1 MGSAPPP
8 DAEGNA
14 EPRHLGRVLA
24 SSLWFP
30 ALFFVG
36 FLVCYLIPF
45 HAPTPLDVPV
55 AVAGPQVAAAVEEGF
70 AQQAP
75 GAYDVLPVA
84 DDAAARAAIDAR
96 EAVAAYVVGGG
107 GATLYTAGA
116 DGKLLGQVVTS
127 TFTEVAASGG
137 ADLEVVDLVPTEAG
151 DLTGTGLFYLA
162 LVWNLVPYVTV
173 MMLARATELSRRAQL
188 GVLAAVGAFISV
200 VGYLVGL
207 SIDVMPNHPLAIVYA
222 FALTQAVAWTTYGL
236 APLVKQFL
244 PGVAIALF
252 VLLSIPSSGGA
263 IPHQLVPGFFAALH
277 PVMPLGNVVDA
288 LRGIFYFDDVGLLR
302 PTLVLGAWLA
312 GSAALVAAVAVR
324 SRRLERS
331 AGQPQGGVREGAGR
345 GPHPDGLGA
354 PGHRPAP
361 PRPLPGGERA
371 ARRCGPQGGRRPH
384 VPRLHHRARRRWA
397 AAVHHPHRR
406 AGALRRRGPA
416 RGVRDGRHPGAG
428 VRPRRCPPPAAAGTP
443 AAPGLRPRR
452 GVVGHLP
459 ARPDGGDADLGPAA
473 AEPVSG
479 RPTAVGAASA
489 EPRVM
494 LAR

>member
-1 MGSAPPP
+1 MSEMGSVPPANA
-8 DAEGNA
+8 DGDA

-45 HAPTPLDVPV
+45 HAPTPHDVPV
-55 AVAGPQVAAAVEEGF
+55 AVAGPQVAAAVEEGL

-84 DDAAARAAIDAR
+84 DDDAARAAIEAR
-96 EAVAAYVVGGG
+96 EAVAAYVVDGG

-173 MMLARATELSRRAQL
+173 MMLARATELTRRGHLA
-188 GVLAAVGAFISV
+188 VLAAVGAFISV

-207 SIDVMPNHPLAIVYA
+207 SIDVMPNDPLAIVYA
-222 FALTQAVAWTTYGL
+222 FMLTQAVAWTTYGL

-244 PGVAIALF
+244 PGVAIGLF

-288 LRGIFYFDDVGLLR
+288 LRGIFYFDGVGLLR
-302 PTLVLGAWLA
+302 PTLVLGAWLL
-312 GSAALVAAVAVR
+312 GSALLVALVALR

-331 AGQPQGGVREGAGR
+331 AGQPQGEVTAREPVEDPTLMASVPRAIDPLHHGPYREESALLGGVVRQENGV
-345 GPHPDGLGA
+345 
-354 PGHRPAP
+354 
-361 PRPLPGGERA
+361 PLPHAFVTVLGE
-371 ARRCGPQGGRRPH
+371 GGRQLLTTRTDEQG
-384 VPRLHHRARRRWA
+384 RYA
-397 AAVHHPHRR
+397 AADLPEAFATVVLL
-406 AGALRRRGPA
+406 AQGYA
-416 RGVRDGRHPGAG
+416 
-428 VRPRRCPPPAAAGTP
+428 PAAARLLP
-443 AAPGLRPRR
+443 RPGHPLRQDFD
-452 GVVGHLP
+452 L
-459 ARPDGGDADLGPAA
+459 AEASSATSRPSST
-473 AEPVSG
+473 AEVLMWEQQQPEH
-479 RPTAVGAASA
+479 P
-489 EPRVM
+489 
-494 LAR
+494 